1 MIIKLGAHLLSPQL
15 SEAKEEKRA
24 QEIAMRA
31 CDVLLECG
39 YTKPLSTLKAID
51 VTQLIKNVTLHST
64 ILKIKSELDQFID
77 GLNEAGVLH
86 SIRQYS
92 DFFRPLFVSS
102 GTAISA
108 GIM

>member
-1 MIIKLGAHLLSPQL
+1 
-15 SEAKEEKRA
+15 
-24 QEIAMRA
+24 MRA

-39 YTKPLSTLKAID
+39 YAKPLSKLKAID
-51 VTQLIKNVTLHST
+51 VPQLIKNATLHST

-77 GLNEAGVLH
+77 GLNEAGILH
-86 SIRQYS
+86 SIRQYP

-108 GIM
+108 GINET